1 MEKVIDAVEA
11 RVTFG
16 AVVEA
21 DVEADIYADILSDIE
36 FSAEEI
42 EEENILMEE
51 VL

>member
-11 RVTFG
+11 KVTFS

-21 DVEADIYADILSDIE
+21 DVEADMYADILSDIE
-36 FSAEEI
+36 FNADEV
-42 EEENILMEE
+42 EENILMEE